1 MSSVLRSVSQR
12 NNNLI
17 QILPS
22 LKGIINTESGIG
34 PFDISG
40 SPVYQLDITNLYSTG
55 STYFVD
61 LSGLDLSGNLLN
73 YNGQFKTIGFS
84 PSLINF
90 TINVDTPASSAPGAE
105 FTIFFK
111 NAPLNRVAT
120 GSGGPFSGFPL
131 LLIGMIEQYGE
142 SIPFPYALS
151 PPVPWV
157 ASPTM
162 SQSVTFKSD
171 GTAFNM
177 CSSGPAGWLGVV
189 LMGVLLS
196 GGGGL

>member
-1 MSSVLRSVSQR
+1 MSSILRTFSQR
-12 NNNLI
+12 NNNITQL
-17 QILPS
+17 LPS
-22 LKGIINTESGIG
+22 LKGIINTGSG

-40 SPVYQLDITNLYSTG
+40 SPIYELNISNINTNG

-61 LSGLDLSGNLLN
+61 LAGLDLSRNLIN
-73 YNGQFKTIGFS
+73 YNGQFRTTGFS

-90 TINVDTPASSAPGAE
+90 TINVDTPAASIPGAE

-111 NAPLNRVAT
+111 NAPLNRVNDV
-120 GSGGPFSGFPL
+120 SGGTFGGFPL
-131 LLIGMIEQYGE
+131 LLIGMIGQYGE
-142 SIPFPYALS
+142 GPPAPYALS
-151 PPVPWV
+151 PPVPWL

-177 CSSGPAGWLGVV
+177 CSSGPAGWLG
-189 LMGVLLS
+189 LLTTAALLTI
-196 GGGGL
+196 G